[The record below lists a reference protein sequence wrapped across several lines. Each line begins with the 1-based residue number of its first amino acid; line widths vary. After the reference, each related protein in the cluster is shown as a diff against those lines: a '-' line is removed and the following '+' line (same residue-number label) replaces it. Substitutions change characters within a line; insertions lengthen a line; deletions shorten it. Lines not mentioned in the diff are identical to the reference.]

1 MILNYTQ
8 QCWSLTLHMFD
19 IELRVSKRIH
29 NYTQLNLMNRTHVRH
44 WTGRDWDDP
53 QLSQPNLLN
62 RTHVWH
68 WTGRDTL
75 DPGGET
81 GHLSPGLWAQH
92 VPPRQLEFK
101 RSEPNV
107 TFQILYVFTL
117 VTLTNPFCCIM
128 QRCCITSSSMSVS
141 GIVRMFFIF
150 LCFCDMHRVATMAS
164 CWLVQLFSLDPL
176 FLIFR
181 DVMFQGWD

>member
-1 MILNYTQ
+1 MILTYTQ
-8 QCWSLTLHMFD
+8 QCWSMTLHMFD

-29 NYTQLNLMNRTHVRH
+29 NYT
-44 WTGRDWDDP
+44 
-53 QLSQPNLLN
+53 QPNLLN

-75 DPGGET
+75 DPGGEI

-107 TFQILYVFTL
+107 TFQILYVLTL
-117 VTLTNPFCCIM
+117 LTLTNYAACILSA
-128 QRCCITSSSMSVS
+128 I
-141 GIVRMFFIF
+141 
-150 LCFCDMHRVATMAS
+150 LC
-164 CWLVQLFSLDPL
+164 
-176 FLIFR
+176 R
-181 DVMFQGWD
+181 DVVSQVPQCLWVALPECSSFFVSVIFAGWQRWQIVGQCNYAVCTLCSQCSEMSSFKVGD

>member
-1 MILNYTQ
+1 MRLRIANKTPQSKAILTLLQNDNWKKRIKIGLNAHFRPQLNFDLSHRALVWHSTGRDWDDPQ
-8 QCWSLTLHMFD
+8 LCWSMTLHMCD

-29 NYTQLNLMNRTHVRH
+29 NYT
-44 WTGRDWDDP
+44 
-53 QLSQPNLLN
+53 QPNLLN

-75 DPGGET
+75 DPGGEI

-107 TFQILYVFTL
+107 TFQILYFLTL
-117 VTLTNPFCCIM
+117 VTLTNYAVCLL
-128 QRCCITSSSMSVS
+128 SAV
-141 GIVRMFFIF
+141 
-150 LCFCDMHRVATMAS
+150 LCSRV
-164 CWLVQLFSLDPL
+164 
-176 FLIFR
+176 
-181 DVMFQGWD
+181 

>member
-19 IELRVSKRIH
+19 IELVVSRRI
-29 NYTQLNLMNRTHVRH
+29 LNCT
-44 WTGRDWDDP
+44 
-53 QLSQPNLLN
+53 QPNLLN

-68 WTGRDTL
+68 WTERDPL

-107 TFQILYVFTL
+107 TFQILYVLTL
-117 VTLTNPFCCIM
+117 VTLTNYAACIM
-128 QRCCITSSSMSVS
+128 QRSCITSSSMSVS
-141 GIVRMFFIF
+141 AIGRMFFI
-150 LCFCDMHRVATMAS
+150 LCYCDMHRVATMAS
-164 CWLVQLFSLDPL
+164 CWSVPPRPPRAAWGEVGNIPTGYFRSTAAGRTRVTVSL
-176 FLIFR
+176 
-181 DVMFQGWD
+181 M